1 MKKVLFMAL
10 AVAGLCLTSCKNK
23 AAEGTEVK
31 KDTTAVA
38 AAVEVDPASDPA
50 VELAQAVEAKDQS
63 KLEALLTTVKEKASD
78 PKFKEYIEKAQNFL
92 KEKAADIK
100 AFIGDNAIVSGLID
114 NVSSID
120 ITKLVG
126 ADAAAT
132 AVEGAAEG
140 AKETVEGA
148 KSAVEGAVEGAKET
162 GEKVV
167 EDAKAAANKA
177 VETAKEAP
185 AAAADAAKQAGKDAI
200 QKGADALKNAIK

>member
-148 KSAVEGAVEGAKET
+148 KSAVEGAKEA

>member
-23 AAEGTEVK
+23 PAEGTEVK
-31 KDTTAVA
+31 TEKTDSTTT

-50 VELAQAVEAKDQS
+50 VALGEAVAAKDQS

-140 AKETVEGA
+140 AKDAVDGA
-148 KSAVEGAVEGAKET
+148 KSAVEGAKEA

-167 EDAKAAANKA
+167 EDAKAAADKA
-177 VETAKEAP
+177 VETVKEAP

>member
-140 AKETVEGA
+140 AKDAVDGA
-148 KSAVEGAVEGAKET
+148 KSAVEGAKEA

-167 EDAKAAANKA
+167 EDAKAAADKA
-177 VETAKEAP
+177 VETVKEAP

>member
-31 KDTTAVA
+31 QDTTAVA
-38 AAVEVDPASDPA
+38 ATVEVDPASDPA

-148 KSAVEGAVEGAKET
+148 KSAVEGAKEA

>member
-140 AKETVEGA
+140 AKDAVDGA
-148 KSAVEGAVEGAKET
+148 KSAVEGAKEA